1 MAELGYIT
9 FAAPSIGGL
18 AAIIYW
24 LIGITS
30 SIAAGV
36 ILFTVILKLV
46 TFPFDL
52 YSRISMRKNSL
63 KMEEMR
69 PELEKL
75 QKQYADDKVLYNQKM
90 MALYKKNG
98 YSLWGSC
105 LPTIVTLVIFI
116 VAISAFTNYS
126 QYQNRK
132 YFYDMSLAYNFVIYD
147 GLDKDGEYIKIED
160 GKLIINDVA
169 LIAKLE
175 GTSEGDVVEVS
186 ETNIKV
192 ENTHVK
198 ADENSAESR
207 YTVWTEGGYTKYVA
221 EYAKDGD
228 AYKIGTV
235 KFYIMDGTQEVPE
248 EYKTAYD
255 ADRADENKKSTRL
268 DTLEADYVRHLCRE
282 KSAETFRE
290 ENASFLWVKNIFM
303 SDSALVHPI
312 YEKWSDFKSNYKYN
326 DNETQ
331 GKAGAMDD
339 AKYAELIYNLDA
351 EKTEPNGYFILVA
364 LTAGVSL
371 LLQLITS
378 KANKAQMEL
387 QTVDGQGA
395 QTQKIMTWMMPI
407 MMAVFAFMYTAAFSI
422 YVVLSSLISLGT
434 TLGIN
439 WIIDKKYKS
448 ASKEGK
454 KETIRGRIYVPKQ
467 EEPKEEPKKKNDKN
481 KIQDNDFLSGLAD
494 KKRGKKK

>member
-1 MAELGYIT
+1 MTELGYIT

-24 LIGITS
+24 LISITS

-75 QKQYADDKVLYNQKM
+75 QKQYAGDKVLYNQKM

-116 VAISAFTNYS
+116 VAISAFTSYS

-132 YFYDMSLAYNFVIYD
+132 YFYDMSLAYNSVIYD

-160 GKLIINDVA
+160 GKLIINDA
-169 LIAKLE
+169 DLIAKIDE
-175 GTSEGDVVEVS
+175 KSVGEVVEI
-186 ETNIKV
+186 ENTNIKIEKTHEKTD
-192 ENTHVK
+192 ENTV
-198 ADENSAESR
+198 NSYSVC
-207 YTVWTEGGYTKYVA
+207 TDGYVKYVA

-228 AYKIGTV
+228 TYKIGTV
-235 KFYIMDGTQEVPE
+235 KFYVMTGGITVPE

-255 ADRADENKKSTRL
+255 ADRAEEEKKGTRL
-268 DTLEADYVRHLCRE
+268 NSVEADYVRHLCRE
-282 KSAETFRE
+282 KSAATFRS

-312 YEKWSDFKSNYKYN
+312 YENWNEFKNNYKYS

-331 GKAGAMDD
+331 GKPGAMDEV
-339 AKYAELIYNLDA
+339 KYAELIYNLDA
-351 EKTEPNGYFILVA
+351 EKTAPNGYFILVV

-371 LLQLITS
+371 LLQLITT

-448 ASKEGK
+448 AAKEGK
-454 KETIRGRIYVPKQ
+454 KETIRGRVYV
-467 EEPKEEPKKKNDKN
+467 PKEEPKKEEPKNKKEKN

-494 KKRGKKK
+494 KKHGKKK

>member
-1 MAELGYIT
+1 MELGYIT

-36 ILFTVILKLV
+36 ILFTVILKLI

-75 QKQYADDKVLYNQKM
+75 QKQYAGDKVLYNQKM

-132 YFYDMSLAYNFVIYD
+132 YFYDMSLAYNSVIYD
-147 GLDKDGEYIKIED
+147 GIEKNDEYIKVED
-160 GKLIINDVA
+160 GKLIVNDAA
-169 LIAKLE
+169 LLTKLE
-175 GTSEGDVVEVS
+175 GKSVR
-186 ETNIKV
+186 ETVKV
-192 ENTHVK
+192 ENTRIVV
-198 ADENSAESR
+198 ENTREKTENLSAVYS
-207 YTVWTEGGYTKYVA
+207 VWTEGGYFKYSA
-221 EYAKDGD
+221 EYTKDGD
-228 AYKIGTV
+228 SYKIGTI
-235 KFYIMDGTQEVPE
+235 KYYIINENVSNIPE
-248 EYKTAYD
+248 DYKTAYN
-255 ADRADENKKSTRL
+255 ADRADEAKAATRL
-268 DTLEADYVRHLCRE
+268 GTVEADYIRHLCRE

-303 SDSALVHPI
+303 SDSPLVHPI
-312 YEKWSDFKSNYKYN
+312 YENWNDFKNNYKYS

-351 EKTEPNGYFILVA
+351 EKIEPNGYFILVI

-395 QTQKIMTWMMPI
+395 QTQKVMTWMMPI

-439 WIIDKKYKS
+439 AIIDKKYKS

-454 KETIRGRIYVPKQ
+454 KETIRGRVYV
-467 EEPKEEPKKKNDKN
+467 PKEEPKKEEPKKKKDKD
-481 KIQDNDFLSGLAD
+481 KIQENDFLSGLAD
-494 KKRGKKK
+494 KKGGKKK